1 MTITA
6 KLADGTTLQFPDGT
20 DPQVIQRTVKTLIA
34 QNGAKSEADTM
45 RAKIADRAQ
54 QMGGVQGAVNR
65 AAELNSQAMQGI
77 KDPGALSAS
86 IQGAAQGATLNFA
99 DEILGG
105 VSAVGGAVGDVATGR
120 FAGMGDRMAQRYS
133 DTQQQVS
140 GMAQDAAFARPKTTI
155 AANIAGGIIG
165 SAPMAIAAG
174 PTVAAA
180 APTALAGKVAAGAAA
195 GAVAGA
201 GYGAVS
207 GFGRGEN
214 GNRLETAA
222 NDAVA
227 GGALGGILGGAAPA
241 AGAGIK
247 ALAEWVKGKDFR
259 QVAQTLGISND
270 AAKALLPDLQALD
283 FRAAETALKKAGP
296 DAMLADA
303 GVSTRQALDSAM
315 TGGGQGARIGG
326 DAINARAAASGA
338 KLNRVMDATLGV
350 PQGVKTAAK
359 GIAARTAPMRQKAY
373 DTAYSTAINYADDT
387 GRAIETVLG
396 KIPSKTLQ
404 TAINEANDAMKAN
417 GVKNLQILADIADD
431 GTVKFIEM
439 PNVQQLDEIK
449 KALGVVGSEV
459 DSLGRPTAGASRA
472 NNLARELK
480 AAVGEAV
487 PAYKTAVKLGGDKI
501 AEDRALDM
509 GRKIFGTGV
518 SREQVRET
526 MTGASLE
533 AQDAARQGI
542 REYLDN
548 TLARVR
554 RGIDDPSMD
563 TQETRRLIDT
573 LSTRDAREK
582 LTIVLGKPKAER
594 LMLEIDQAGKQ
605 FATRQAVAT
614 GSQTGMR
621 EARSRALDSVLQP
634 GPVQT
639 AAQGK
644 PLEAMKSIVQLVT
657 RETPANELA
666 KKQAVLGQIAKALTQ
681 KRGAYAQEAL
691 ALIEKAIT
699 GQPLKSV
706 EATRLARTLASSGA
720 LAAYQTGLQS
730 TKALSDGTQPR

>member
-20 DPQVIQRTVKTLIA
+20 DPQVIQRTVKSLVA
-34 QNGAKSEADTM
+34 QSSQKSEADTM
-45 RAKIADRAQ
+45 RAKVADRAA
-54 QMGGVQGAVNR
+54 QMGGLPGAVDR
-65 AAELNSQAMQGI
+65 STELNTQAMQGI
-77 KDPGALSAS
+77 KDPGAMST
-86 IQGAAQGATLNFA
+86 IVQGAAQGATLNFA

-105 VSAVGGAVGDVATGR
+105 VSAAGSAVGDVASGN
-120 FAGMGDRMAQRYS
+120 FSGMGDRMAQSYS

-140 GMAQDAAFARPKTTI
+140 GMAQDAAFARPKTTMG
-155 AANIAGGIIG
+155 ANIAGGIVG
-165 SAPMAIAAG
+165 SIPIIAASG

-180 APTALAGKVAAGAAA
+180 APVALSSRVLAGAASGSTI
-195 GAVAGA
+195 GAI
-201 GYGAVS
+201 YGALS
-207 GFGRGEN
+207 GIGRGEN
-214 GNRLETAA
+214 GNRLATGAK
-222 NDAVA
+222 DAVM
-227 GGALGGILGGAAPA
+227 GGAFGAVLGGAAPA

-270 AAKALLPDLQALD
+270 AAKAMLPDLQALD
-283 FRAAETALKKAGP
+283 FRAAERALQKSGP

-315 TGGGQGARIGG
+315 TGGGLGARIGG

-338 KLNRVMDATLGV
+338 KLTRVMNATLGA

-373 DTAYSTAINYADDT
+373 NAAYSAAINYADDT

-417 GVKNLQILADIADD
+417 GVKNLQIMADIASD
-431 GTVKFIEM
+431 GTVKFREM

-459 DSLGRPTAGASRA
+459 DSLGRPTAGANRA

-480 AAVGEAV
+480 TAVGDAV

-509 GRKIFGTGV
+509 GRKIFGAGV
-518 SREQVRET
+518 SREQARET

-554 RGIDDPSMD
+554 RGIDDPAMD

-582 LTIVLGKPKAER
+582 LTIVLGKPKADR
-594 LMLEIDQAGKQ
+594 LMVEIDQAGKQ

-621 EARSRALDSVLQP
+621 EARSRALDNVLAP
-634 GPVQT
+634 GVVQT
-639 AAQGK
+639 AAQGR

-681 KRGAYAQEAL
+681 KRGADAQDAL
-691 ALIEKAIT
+691 VLIEKAIT

-706 EATRLARTLASSGA
+706 EAARLARIAASTGA

-730 TKALSDGTQPR
+730 TKGLLDGTGPR